1 MARGKYEYW
10 LTSDG
15 LLRIEAYARDGL
27 TDEQIAHNMGIST
40 ATLYNYKRDH
50 LEILEALKR
59 GKEVVDVQVENALLK
74 RALGYSFNEDK
85 YMSVQMSQAEY
96 YEKLDEYMNKYKYE
110 HPEATDS
117 ELIIIREQFP
127 RTKMVL
133 VERKTKDIAPDTTA
147 QIFWLKNRKPKEWR
161 DKQEL
166 EHSGEIVNKNVKLTP
181 EELDQEIKKLEK
193 ELGVDAGG

>member
-15 LLRIEAYARDGL
+15 LLRLEAYARDGL

-85 YMSVQMSQAEY
+85 YMSIQMDQAEY

-117 ELIIIREQFP
+117 ELMIVREQFP
-127 RTKMVL
+127 KTKMVL

-147 QIFWLKNRKPKEWR
+147 QIFWLKNRKPIEWR
-161 DKQEL
+161 DKQSVEV
-166 EHSGEIVNKNVKLTP
+166 SGKINNPYEGLTT
-181 EELDQEIKKLEK
+181 EQLMNL
-193 ELGVDAGG
+193 AGGKDDG